1 MCLHTSFVFV
11 RLSLCICV
19 CVCPSLQEA
28 ADKAAS
34 SLQESADKVRG
45 AKFEEIDPKNNPQ
58 VSFSPSLL
66 LAHKH
71 KTPTSV
77 NAHIIFP
84 WLSHMSN

>member
-28 ADKAAS
+28 ADKV
-34 SLQESADKVRG
+34 EG

-71 KTPTSV
+71 KTQTKV
-77 NAHIIFP
+77 NTHHFP
-84 WLSHMSN
+84 LAVSDL

>member
-28 ADKAAS
+28 ADKV
-34 SLQESADKVRG
+34 KG
-45 AKFEEIDPKNNPQ
+45 AKFEEIDAKNNPQ

-71 KTPTSV
+71 KTQTNV
-77 NAHIIFP
+77 NTHHFP
-84 WLSHMSN
+84 LAVSDL